1 MITLTAAGGMA
12 GGVVASVRPDVGGR
26 LGQLVVGGRRLLRDE
41 DESEGKG
48 WAFWGSYPLLPWSNR
63 IPDGRFAF
71 EGQTY
76 EVPVNWKDGTAIH
89 GLTASSPWTVESV
102 GADGSSATLSIEV
115 DVAPWRV
122 RGEQRFVL
130 RPDGLEHTLAVV
142 NTGDDPVPVG
152 LGIHPWFRA
161 RELQV
166 PADLVWPA
174 EGCVPVGPPRPVTD
188 EEDLR
193 LRRVPAPLDACFTG
207 LTDDVAEVGDL
218 RLSWHGPVTQVV
230 VYSEEPGW
238 LCVEPVTMAN
248 DGFGLMARGTP
259 GHGVLVAASRDRVE
273 VTYHLTW

>member
-1 MITLTAAGGMA
+1 MITLTAGRAGR
-12 GGVVASVRPDVGGR
+12 VVASVRPDVGGR
-26 LGQLVVGGRRLLRDE
+26 LGQVTVDGRRLLRDE
-41 DESEGKG
+41 DESDGQG

-63 IPDGRFAF
+63 IPGGRFVF
-71 EGQTY
+71 EGRTY

-89 GLTASSPWTVESV
+89 GLTAWVPWAVDSV
-102 GADGSSATLSIEV
+102 AADGSSAVLSIEV

-122 RGEQRFVL
+122 RGEQRFTL
-130 RPDGLEHTLAVV
+130 RADGLDHTVAVV
-142 NTGDDPVPVG
+142 NVGDEAVPVG

-161 RELQV
+161 RELRV

-174 EGCVPVGPPRPVTD
+174 EGSLPVGPPRPVTP

-193 LRRVPAPLDACFTG
+193 VRRVPAPLDACFTG
-207 LTDDVAEVGDL
+207 LTGSAADVGDV
-218 RLSWHGPVTQVV
+218 RLAWEGPVTQVV

-259 GHGVLVAASRDRVE
+259 GHGVVVAAPGHRVE
-273 VTYHLTW
+273 VAYHLRW